1 MQLQK
6 DQQDMG
12 WTYLMVGKADK
23 KAFFVPKLMIRI
35 DLCVDLLI
43 YVEL

>member
-1 MQLQK
+1 MKKDEARFRRMQLQK

-23 KAFFVPKLMIRI
+23 KAFFVPN
-35 DLCVDLLI
+35 
-43 YVEL
+43 